1 MLNPDVTYWFP
12 LRIRH
17 SSVPRLMT
25 LKDYL
30 DREEGILETYVPMEY
45 RTENYHTELVPV
57 INNIIFVRC
66 TYNTLKAL
74 RQNQTRYE
82 PLRYIMHFVSDGKTS
97 MPEVMY
103 VPDTMMQT
111 FIRVTKDKQDNVI
124 FLDNLEFACKP
135 GTKVCI
141 TDGVY
146 TGVVGVVK
154 HIKKNLCVVVAIE
167 GVAAAAIM
175 YVPRKHLRYM
185 KEEEELMSEGERKQ
199 SLPKQP
205 AMALT

>member
-1 MLNPDVTYWFP
+1 MLNPDATYWFP

-17 SSVPRLMT
+17 SSTPRLMT
-25 LKDYL
+25 MKSML
-30 DREEGILETYVPMEY
+30 DSEECVAETYVPMEY
-45 RTENYHTELVPV
+45 RTENYHTELMPV
-57 INNIIFVRC
+57 INNLIFVRT
-66 TYNTLKAL
+66 TYNSLKEI
-74 RQNQTRYE
+74 RQNQTKYE
-82 PLRYIMHFVSDGKTS
+82 PLRYIMHYVSDGKNRIL
-97 MPEVMY
+97 EVMY
-103 VPDTMMQT
+103 VPDAMMQT

-175 YVPRKHLRYM
+175 YVPRKHLRYVT
-185 KEEEELMSEGERKQ
+185 EEEE
-199 SLPKQP
+199 
-205 AMALT
+205 

>member
-30 DREEGILETYVPMEY
+30 DKEDGVFETYVPMEY

-135 GTKVCI
+135 GAKVCI

-175 YVPRKHLRYM
+175 YVPRKHLRYV
-185 KEEEELMSEGERKQ
+185 KEDVPE
-199 SLPKQP
+199 
-205 AMALT
+205 TV

>member
-1 MLNPDVTYWFP
+1 MLDHDTTYWFP

-17 SSVPRLMT
+17 SSTPRLMKMKS
-25 LKDYL
+25 LL
-30 DREEGILETYVPMEY
+30 DAEEGVVETYVPMEY

-57 INNIIFVRC
+57 INNIIFVRS
-66 TYNTLKAL
+66 TYNTLKTI
-74 RQNQTRYE
+74 RQNQTLYE
-82 PLRYIMHFVSDGKTS
+82 PLRYIMHFVSDGKRS

-141 TDGVY
+141 TDGFY

-154 HIKKNLCVVVAIE
+154 HIKKNLCVVVAID

-175 YVPRKHLRYM
+175 YVPRKHLRYI
-185 KEEEELMSEGERKQ
+185 KEEEERMSEIEQ
-199 SLPKQP
+199 
-205 AMALT
+205 